1 MKRYMIVVCS
11 IAAMLSFAGCS
22 RESSSSMPEV
32 SLPPASLSILEEPSS
47 SVLNPENTGGLADPA
62 STSAEELIEPAMEV
76 SSWFALGSMP
86 LASESRTAINPIT
99 GEEDTFQRVDSP
111 YFSNYEGLK
120 NYLSHFF
127 SDEII
132 EHLLE
137 EYPVCMD
144 IDGTLYMIPTCR
156 GANIFIK
163 DAVFSTE
170 EVTDTSARLSAAIS
184 YDPDAGELENPK
196 TYEFVCQKI
205 DGKWVFT
212 TFEYYL

>member
-32 SLPPASLSILEEPSS
+32 SLLLLHYLSWKNPAPLL
-47 SVLNPENTGGLADPA
+47 LNPENTGGLADPA

-76 SSWFALGSMP
+76 YSWFALGSMP

-132 EHLLE
+132 
-137 EYPVCMD
+137 
-144 IDGTLYMIPTCR
+144 
-156 GANIFIK
+156 
-163 DAVFSTE
+163 
-170 EVTDTSARLSAAIS
+170 
-184 YDPDAGELENPK
+184 
-196 TYEFVCQKI
+196 
-205 DGKWVFT
+205 
-212 TFEYYL
+212 

>member
-1 MKRYMIVVCS
+1 
-11 IAAMLSFAGCS
+11 
-22 RESSSSMPEV
+22 
-32 SLPPASLSILEEPSS
+32 
-47 SVLNPENTGGLADPA
+47 
-62 STSAEELIEPAMEV
+62 MEV
-76 SSWFALGSMP
+76 YSWFALGSMP

-137 EYPVCMD
+137 EYPVCKD
-144 IDGTLYMIPTCR
+144 IDGTLYMIPTGR

-163 DAVFSTE
+163 DVVFSTE